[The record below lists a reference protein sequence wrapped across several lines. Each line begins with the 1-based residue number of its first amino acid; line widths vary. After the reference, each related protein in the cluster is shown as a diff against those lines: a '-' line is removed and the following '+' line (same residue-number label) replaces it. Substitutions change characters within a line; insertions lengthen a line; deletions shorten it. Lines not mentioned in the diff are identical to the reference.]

1 MKNYFLSLL
10 FSALFLAFFF
20 LPAHANAQTTK
31 SDSLP
36 SLKFIPKLEI
46 GLVQGIGLG
55 FEIPLSQ
62 KSVFEI
68 GTGLGS
74 GYTIFGNKFENTWT
88 INQPAFYAQA
98 KYKLYY
104 NRQKRLDKG
113 KSVLNN
119 SGNYV
124 GFRFKYASR
133 ELSPN
138 NLDGLNVHLFNNVT
152 LFDIHWGI
160 QRSMGKRFLFNL
172 NLGLGYGY
180 DWDLENGMVYP
191 SGDVRFA
198 YKLWK

>member
-1 MKNYFLSLL
+1 MKNHFFFVSLL
-10 FSALFLAFFF
+10 IAFN
-20 LPAHANAQTTK
+20 LLSTHLKAQ
-31 SDSLP
+31 DSLQ
-36 SLKFIPKLEI
+36 FIPKIEI
-46 GLVQGIGLG
+46 GLIQGIGLG

-68 GTGLGS
+68 GAGVGS
-74 GYTIFGNKFENTWT
+74 GYTIFENQFENTWA
-88 INQPAFYAQA
+88 IAQPAFYAQA

-133 ELSPN
+133 ELSPD
-138 NLDGLNVHLFNNVT
+138 NLDGLNIYQFHKVT
-152 LFDIHWGI
+152 LFDVHWGI

-180 DWDLENGMVYP
+180 DWDLENGMIYP
-191 SGDVRFA
+191 AGDVRFA